1 MEMVGVFGSLMAPLM
16 WHNVLEQMQHI
27 AGIHPVAVYLPNERS
42 GKPSNLPT
50 SSGKCTLPSHLS
62 VGASDSITRILVVDP
77 IKLMTIPE
85 IRQHPW
91 FQHHLPGYLAIP
103 AIDVLQRVKQRNFM
117 VLPATT
123 RQRYD
128 LPYFVCDAISLFI
141 VAYEVEIA
149 FYSSNMY

>member
-103 AIDVLQRVKQRNFM
+103 AIDVLQRVKQIQ
-117 VLPATT
+117 L
-123 RQRYD
+123 RQHHAW
-128 LPYFVCDAISLFI
+128 FNNA
-141 VAYEVEIA
+141 
-149 FYSSNMY
+149 